1 MLLCVVQKLVL
12 TTRSVEYMPFF
23 LSLACFAN
31 GLAWSTYALIQ
42 FDPFILVIS
51 HSLSLSLSLHDLK
64 QRKNKEI
71 NKGYI
76 CLICCVVFCLQNK
89 NIKE

>member
-1 MLLCVVQKLVL
+1 MLTKMLLCVVQKLVL

-51 HSLSLSLSLHDLK
+51 HSLSLSLSLSMILS
-64 QRKNKEI
+64 KEKTKKLTKDI
-71 NKGYI
+71 Y
-76 CLICCVVFCLQNK
+76 V
-89 NIKE
+89 